1 MNFAAFGARYEKV
14 VVFVVAVLTALGV
27 YAYTTIPA
35 SIFPNMSFSRI
46 DVVASVGNL
55 PPDQVRTAV
64 SLPLEQAFQGL
75 PSVTRV
81 LTTSEQGN
89 AELIVEF
96 DPKTNVQG
104 DLTYV
109 DQAIAQA
116 QTALPPNV
124 NVQASIINPN
134 REPIVSYALTS
145 STMSQT
151 LLREL
156 AQQSMVPRFYG
167 APGLARVSVTG
178 GPDRE
183 FHVDLNPSALAQYG
197 LTADDVDTALAQ
209 ATQVTPVGLQIAH
222 YVRNVVV
229 VDANIRTAA
238 DLSRIT
244 VPTKKNGSVPIG
256 ALGAVTLGVA
266 PKVNDVSFD
275 AEPAVIMS
283 FYALP
288 GSDAVKMAGD
298 VAQRADALSRAL
310 PAGAR
315 LTRFWDQTVL
325 VKESQASLRDAILI
339 GAVLAILVIFVFLR
353 NLRMTLVAAI
363 VIPIAMSIAV
373 FVVGETGETL
383 NLMSVGGLAIAVGL
397 IIDDAIVVVENIA
410 RNWHRAWHDTSRA
423 KPAGP
428 PNVAEVVRE
437 SMSQIGGAMAAST
450 TTTVVVFIPL
460 ALLSGVSGFFF
471 RALALTLAS
480 SLIVSLALALFLAPA
495 LAKWLIRARDQDREG
510 KDDVIGRVLERYES
524 LLRWTLANRRIVYGG
539 SFVVL
544 VITVLLLSRLPSDF
558 LPKLDEGQFEI
569 AYQLP
574 VGTSL
579 QASGAAAQRM
589 EELVLRDPAVAS
601 VGRWTGVDTNGISPI
616 PQNQGILRVRLK
628 PANERVGYETVSDRL
643 RDVLTGAFPGAQL
656 DFHQILEDMIN
667 DVSGAP
673 APLEIEL
680 QGPDQ
685 ATLVKYA
692 NVIASAIGKV
702 NGVTDTFSGVVYTDP
717 TIRVAPDQRRL
728 AQLGIQSGSLTN
740 ALAAQTQGSVATT
753 IPGANMLVP
762 VRITIGGS
770 GAALNEHTVNTPNGV
785 VALPSLARIAPAQLS
800 TTITENNGQREMLI
814 TATISGANLSTVIA
828 GVKRAIASAQLP
840 PGYRTTIA
848 GEYAAQQSSF
858 REFGIVIAIA
868 VALVFAVMLAT
879 FGSYRLPLVILTAI
893 PLALIGVALGLWVTA
908 TPFNVSSFM
917 GLLLLV
923 GIVVKNGILLIDVA
937 NRRRVAGDSVEE
949 ALVIAGRTRLRPI
962 LMTTFAAIGGLLPL
976 ALGIGSGAAMEKPL
990 AIAVI
995 GGLSTATAFTLVV
1008 IPVLY
1013 AGFSSKEHV
1022 AAMREAIA

>member
-1 MNFAAFGARYEKV
+1 MNLAAFGARYEKV
-14 VVFVVAVLTALGV
+14 IVFVVAVLTVLGV

-35 SIFPNMSFSRI
+35 GIFPNMTFSRI
-46 DVVASVGNL
+46 DVVADVGNL
-55 PPDQVRTAV
+55 PPDQVRTTV

-81 LTTSEQGN
+81 RTTSAQGN

-96 DPKTNVQG
+96 DPKTSVQG

-109 DQAIAQA
+109 DQAIAQT
-116 QTALPPNV
+116 QSALPPNV
-124 NVQASIINPN
+124 NVQASMINPN

-145 STMSQT
+145 ATMSQT

-178 GPDRE
+178 GPARE

-197 LTADDVDTALAQ
+197 LTADDIDTALTQ
-209 ATQVTPVGLQIAH
+209 ATQVTPVGLQVSH

-229 VDANIRTAA
+229 VDANIRTAQ
-238 DLSRIT
+238 DLARIT
-244 VPTKKNGSVPIG
+244 VPTKKNGAVPLS
-256 ALGAVTLGVA
+256 ALGTVMLGVA

-275 AEPAVIMS
+275 AQPSVIMS
-283 FYALP
+283 FYSLP
-288 GSDAVKMAGD
+288 GSDAVKMAD
-298 VAQRADALSRAL
+298 DLAQRANTLSRAL
-310 PAGAR
+310 PAGTQ

-339 GAVLAILVIFVFLR
+339 GALLAILVIFVFLR

-363 VIPIAMSIAV
+363 VIPIAMSIAI
-373 FVVGETGETL
+373 FVIGETGETL

-397 IIDDAIVVVENIA
+397 IIDDAIVVIENIA
-410 RNWHRAWHDTSRA
+410 RNHHER
-423 KPAGP
+423 
-428 PNVAEVVRE
+428 PNMPTAELVRYA
-437 SMSQIGGAMAAST
+437 MSQIGGAMAAST

-471 RALALTLAS
+471 RSLALTLAS
-480 SLIVSLALALFLAPA
+480 SLIVSLALALFLAPV
-495 LAKWLIRARDQDREG
+495 LAKWLIRPQDQDHEG
-510 KDDVIGRVLERYES
+510 KSDFIGRVLERYEP
-524 LLRWTLANRRIVYGG
+524 LLRWALAHRAMVYGG
-539 SFVVL
+539 SVVVL
-544 VITVLLLSRLPSDF
+544 IVTILLLSRLPSDF
-558 LPKLDEGQFEI
+558 LPKLDEGQFEM

-579 QASGAAAQRM
+579 AASDTAAQRM
-589 EELVLRDPAVAS
+589 EELMLRDPAVVS
-601 VGRWTGVDTNGISPI
+601 VGRWTGVDTNGISPM
-616 PQNQGILRVRLK
+616 PQNQGIIRVRLK
-628 PANERVGYETVSDRL
+628 PSNERAGYEEVSNRL
-643 RDVLTGAFPGAQL
+643 RDVLTSAFPGAQL

-692 NVIASAIGKV
+692 NVISDNIGKV
-702 NGVTDTFSGVVYTDP
+702 NGIADHFSGVVYTDP
-717 TIRVAPDQRRL
+717 TIRVSPDQRRL
-728 AQLGIQSGSLTN
+728 AQLGIQSTSLAN
-740 ALAAQTQGSVATT
+740 SLAAQGQGSVATNV
-753 IPGANMLVP
+753 PGANMVVP
-762 VRITIGGS
+762 VRIVVGNAGS
-770 GAALNEHTVNTPNGV
+770 SLAQNAVNTPNGPV
-785 VALPSLARIAPAQLS
+785 GLPSLAQIAPAQLA
-800 TTITENNGQREMLI
+800 TTVFENNGQREMLI
-814 TATISGANLSTVIA
+814 TATISGANLSSVIA
-828 GVKRAIASAQLP
+828 GVQKAIAAAHLP
-840 PGYRTTIA
+840 PGYHTTIG

-858 REFGIVIAIA
+858 REFAIVIAIA

-879 FGSYRLPLVILTAI
+879 FRSFRLPLVILTAI
-893 PLALIGVALGLWVTA
+893 PLALIGVALGLFLTG

-937 NRRRVAGDSVEE
+937 NQRRMAGDSIED
-949 ALVIAGRTRLRPI
+949 ALVTAGRTRLRPI
-962 LMTTFAAIGGLLPL
+962 VMTTFAAIGGLLPL

-1013 AGFSSKEHV
+1013 AGFSGKDRAH
-1022 AAMREAIA
+1022 AQREAAA